1 MCPTTW
7 FWGFSV
13 MLVGY
18 MRVSST
24 DDRQSVDLQRDA
36 LTAAGVDQRHL
47 YSDKAS
53 GARDDR
59 AGLKACLLHER
70 RRHAGCLEARSARPL
85 AAAPAGDRHRPQGT
99 RHRLPVADRTD
110 GYHHAAWR
118 VAVLAVRR
126 ARPIRASVD
135 AGADHGGPGRRK
147 AAGPT

>member
-59 AGLKACLLHER
+59 AGLKACLDYMN
-70 RRHAGCLEARSARPL
+70 
-85 AAAPAGDRHRPQGT
+85 AGDT
-99 RHRLPVADRTD
+99 LVVWKLDRLGRSLRSEEPTSELQSLMRIPYAVVCLYKNTKHIK
-110 GYHHAAWR
+110 HH
-118 VAVLAVRR
+118 
-126 ARPIRASVD
+126 
-135 AGADHGGPGRRK
+135 
-147 AAGPT
+147 TTN